1 MQDTD
6 SISSWKSQLR
16 KGAAELAV
24 LALLRRG
31 EAYGL
36 EILQALTHA
45 GQLEISEGSIYPLLK
60 RLEKGGKIQ
69 ARWKTIYVA
78 WKFHPGEVH
87 GIGDVVQMQP
97 FVPVTPRIT
106 NGSVLF
112 KQDGIDAFTPQTPSH
127 ADANVTGANN
137 EARCVGVGSLH

>member
-69 ARWKTIYVA
+69 ARWSDAPEGGAPRKYYALSDAGRSALAEMEIA
-78 WKFHPGEVH
+78 WAGFRDELSAIVEGERH
-87 GIGDVVQMQP
+87 
-97 FVPVTPRIT
+97 
-106 NGSVLF
+106 
-112 KQDGIDAFTPQTPSH
+112 
-127 ADANVTGANN
+127 
-137 EARCVGVGSLH
+137 VGT